1 MNNTPYPDDWP
12 DISTKLYNRSVKLF
26 NAVKN
31 MLSVRLDLHAD
42 PQFLEGD
49 IFLFNHFSRF
59 ETFIPQFL
67 IYEKTGAYSCA
78 IASGEFFNEDN
89 VLSRYL
95 KHVGVFPHDHDRLFP
110 LLAGQILRGRK
121 VIIFPEGGMVKDRR
135 VIDKRGHYSI
145 YSRVTGNRRK
155 LHTGPAVLGQGV
167 ETFKAAIRHAYSQN
181 NVTLLRQWQDALQ
194 IDSIDQLIAVANK
207 PTLMV
212 PANITF
218 YPIRSSENL
227 LFKGVELFSDSLS
240 LRQSEELLIEG
251 NIMLKNT
258 DMDIRMGTPVD
269 PCCIWD
275 WRTRYLM
282 DTVVPEISTIDDVFT
297 LSSRPKNWRQRLLG
311 SYFIKNA
318 QCSRDR
324 YMEGIYANVTINLSH
339 LAATL
344 IMHYIGEGQTHIEK
358 NQFYSILYI
367 AIKHLQNNTA
377 IHLHRSLLNPDDYS
391 DLLKSTNKRFDY
403 FICAAK
409 EAGLIQDRANSYQF
423 LPKLLAEYDF
433 DSIRLEN
440 PIAVYNNEAAP
451 LRTVR
456 DTLVAAINEFAGIDT
471 NKLAAWH
478 FEDECRA
485 LAWEKQVYSSSLFA
499 EINQMEDT
507 VADPSPFF
515 LQPPVLSSV
524 EGPVLSSVEGEQV
537 NGIGILLIHGLL
549 ASPAE
554 LKDYG
559 EYLVKQGYTVLG
571 IRLKGHGT
579 SPHALRD
586 QSWEDWF
593 GCVQRGFSILKA
605 HCRRIAVA
613 GFSTGGAL
621 ALKLAAQRHHEIIGV
636 IAVSVPLKFVNSA
649 FMLVPLL
656 HGTNKLVGWVSAFEG
671 VKPFIENATEHPHIN
686 YRNVPVRALYELR
699 LLIAHIDELLP
710 RISTPT
716 LIIYADQD
724 PVVSAKSAP
733 AIFDKLGSK
742 NKKLQVITS
751 NRHGILMENIGGV
764 WRAIDDFLNELRTA
778 NRVDRSLEEM
788 YDCIPLAAQG
798 VKQGKVSK
806 KHL

>member
-1 MNNTPYPDDWP
+1 MNKTLYPYDWP
-12 DISTKLYNRSVKLF
+12 DIDTKLYNRSVKLF

-31 MLSVRLDLHAD
+31 MLSVKLDLHTD
-42 PQFLEGD
+42 PQFMEGD

-67 IYEKTGAYSCA
+67 IYEQTGAYSCA
-78 IASGEFFNEDN
+78 IASGEFFEEDN

-95 KHVGVFPHDHDRLFP
+95 RHVGVFPHNHDRLFP

-167 ETFKAAIRHAYSQN
+167 ETFKAAIRHAHSQN
-181 NVTLLRQWQDALQ
+181 DVALLRQWKDVLQ

-227 LFKGVELFSDSLS
+227 LFKGVELFSNGMS

-258 DMDIRMGTPVD
+258 DMDIRIGTPVD
-269 PCCIWD
+269 PCCVWD

-282 DTVVPEISTIDDVFT
+282 DKVVPDINTIDDVFT
-297 LSSRPKNWRQRLLG
+297 LNSRPKNWKQRLLG
-311 SYFIKNA
+311 KYFIKNA

-324 YMEGIYANVTINLSH
+324 YMEGIYTNVTVNLSH

-344 IMHYIGEGQTHIEK
+344 IMHYVDQGQTHIEK
-358 NQFYSILYI
+358 NKFYNILYI
-367 AIKHLQNNTA
+367 AIKHLQNNTV

-391 DLLKSTNKRFDY
+391 DLFKATNKRFEQ
-403 FICAAK
+403 FMCAAK
-409 EAGLIQDRANSYQF
+409 EVELINEDENCYQF
-423 LPKLLAEYDF
+423 LPKLCIESDF

-451 LRTVR
+451 LHTVR
-456 DTLVAAINEFAGIDT
+456 DTLIAAIDESVHADQD
-471 NKLAAWH
+471 KLAAWH
-478 FEDECRA
+478 FEDECRT
-485 LAWEKQVYSSSLFA
+485 LAWEKQTYSKYLSDDISHEEA
-499 EINQMEDT
+499 AVD
-507 VADPSPFF
+507 DPSPFF
-515 LQPPVLSSV
+515 IQPKLANGFGVLLV
-524 EGPVLSSVEGEQV
+524 
-537 NGIGILLIHGLL
+537 HGLL

-554 LKDYG
+554 LRTYG

-571 IRLKGHGT
+571 VRLKGHGT

-586 QSWEDWF
+586 QSWEDWY
-593 GCVQRGFSILKA
+593 GCVQRGFNILKV
-605 HCRRIAVA
+605 HCSGIFVV
-613 GFSTGGAL
+613 GFSTGAAL
-621 ALKLAAQRHHEIIGV
+621 ALKLAAEHYPEMTGV
-636 IAVSVPLKFVNSA
+636 VAVSVPLKFVNPA

-656 HGTNKLVGWVSAFEG
+656 HGTNKLVGWVSTYEG
-671 VKPFIENATEHPHIN
+671 VKPFIDNEPEHPTIN
-686 YRNVPVRALYELR
+686 YRNTPVRALYELR
-699 LLIAHIDELLP
+699 LLMVHLDDLLP
-710 RISTPT
+710 QISLPT
-716 LIIYADQD
+716 LVVYGDEDPIVSSKGAPIIM
-724 PVVSAKSAP
+724 
-733 AIFDKLGSK
+733 DKLGSK
-742 NKKLQVITS
+742 HKQIQAIKSQ
-751 NRHGILMENIGGV
+751 RHGILMENISGTWGV
-764 WRAIDDFLNELRTA
+764 IDGFLNELRTEYKI
-778 NRVDRSLEEM
+778 S
-788 YDCIPLAAQG
+788 
-798 VKQGKVSK
+798 
-806 KHL
+806 

>member
-1 MNNTPYPDDWP
+1 MNNILYPDDWP
-12 DISTKLYNRSVKLF
+12 DIDTKLYNRSVKLF
-26 NAVKN
+26 SAVKN

-42 PQFLEGD
+42 PQVMEGD

-67 IYEKTGAYSCA
+67 IYEQTGAYSCA
-78 IASGEFFNEDN
+78 IASGEFFKEDN

-95 KHVGVFPHDHDRLFP
+95 RHVGVFPHNHDRLFP

-135 VIDKRGHYSI
+135 VIDKHGHYSI
-145 YSRVTGNRRK
+145 YSRLTGNRRK

-167 ETFKAAIRHAYSQN
+167 ETFKAAIRHAHSQN
-181 NVTLLRQWQDALQ
+181 DVALLRQWKDVLQ

-227 LFKGVELFSDSLS
+227 LFKGVELFSDGLS

-269 PCCIWD
+269 PCCVWD
-275 WRTRYLM
+275 WRIRYLM
-282 DTVVPEISTIDDVFT
+282 DKVIPEINTIDDVFT
-297 LSSRPKNWRQRLLG
+297 LNSRPKNWRQRLLG
-311 SYFIKNA
+311 AYFINNA

-344 IMHYIGEGQTHIEK
+344 IMHCIGQGQTHIEK
-358 NQFYSILYI
+358 DKFYSILYI
-367 AIKHLQNNTA
+367 AIKHLQNNTV

-391 DLLKSTNKRFDY
+391 DLFKTTNKRFDH
-403 FICAAK
+403 FMCAAK
-409 EAGLIQDRANSYQF
+409 DAGLIKEDENCYHF
-423 LPKLLAEYDF
+423 LPKLCVESDF

-440 PIAVYNNEAAP
+440 PIAVYSNEAAP
-451 LRTVR
+451 LHTVL
-456 DTLVAAINEFAGIDT
+456 DTLIDAIGECCNADT
-471 NKLAAWH
+471 DKLAAWH
-478 FEDECRA
+478 FEDECRT
-485 LAWEKQVYSSSLFA
+485 LAWEKQAYSKRFDDISQEEA
-499 EINQMEDT
+499 A
-507 VADPSPFF
+507 VADPTPFF
-515 LQPPVLSSV
+515 IQPPDLSRTEAPILSDDKEPTKKGYGVLLV
-524 EGPVLSSVEGEQV
+524 
-537 NGIGILLIHGLL
+537 HGLL

-554 LKDYG
+554 LRAYG

-586 QSWEDWF
+586 QSWEDWY
-593 GCVQRGFSILKA
+593 GCVQRGFNILKV
-605 HCRRIAVA
+605 HCSHIFVV

-621 ALKLAAQRHHEIIGV
+621 ALKLAAEHYPEMVGV
-636 IAVSVPLKFVNSA
+636 IAVSVPLKFVNPA

-671 VKPFIENATEHPHIN
+671 VKPFIDNEPEHPTIN
-686 YRNVPVRALYELR
+686 YRNTPVRALYELR
-699 LLIAHIDELLP
+699 LLIAKLDELLP
-710 RISTPT
+710 LIAIPT
-716 LIIYADQD
+716 LIMYGDED
-724 PVVSAKSAP
+724 PVVSPKGAP
-733 AIFDKLGSK
+733 IIMGKLGSK
-742 NKKLQVITS
+742 HKQIQAIKSQ
-751 NRHGILMENIGGV
+751 RHGILMENIDGTWG
-764 WRAIDDFLNELRTA
+764 AIDGFFNELSA
-778 NRVDRSLEEM
+778 V
-788 YDCIPLAAQG
+788 P
-798 VKQGKVSK
+798 K
-806 KHL
+806 KKM

>member
-1 MNNTPYPDDWP
+1 MNKTPYPDTWP
-12 DISTKLYNRSVKLF
+12 DINTKLYNRSIKLF

-42 PQFLEGD
+42 PQLLEGD

-67 IYEKTGAYSCA
+67 IYEQTGAYSCA
-78 IASGEFFNEDN
+78 IASGEFFTEDN

-95 KHVGVFPHDHDRLFP
+95 KHVGVFPHNHDRLLP

-145 YSRVTGNRRK
+145 YSRITGNRRK

-167 ETFKAAIRHAYSQN
+167 ETFKAAIRHAHNQN
-181 NVTLLRQWQDALQ
+181 DIALLRQWKDALR

-207 PTLMV
+207 PTLLV

-269 PCCIWD
+269 PCCVWD

-282 DTVVPEISTIDDVFT
+282 NKVVPEINTIDDVFT
-297 LSSRPKNWRQRLLG
+297 LNSKPKNWQQRLLG
-311 SYFIKNA
+311 AYFIKNA
-318 QCSRDR
+318 HCSRDR

-344 IMHYIGEGQTHIEK
+344 IMHYIGQGQTHIEK
-358 NQFYSILYI
+358 DKFYSILYI
-367 AIKHLQNNTA
+367 AIKHLQNNTV

-391 DLLKSTNKRFDY
+391 DLFKTANKRFDY

-409 EAGLIQDRANSYQF
+409 EANLLKEDNNNYYF
-423 LPKLLAEYDF
+423 LPKLCIESDF
-433 DSIRLEN
+433 DTIRLEN

-456 DTLVAAINEFAGIDT
+456 DTLIDAIGECCNTDT
-471 NKLAAWH
+471 DKLAAWH
-478 FEDECRA
+478 FEDECRT
-485 LAWEKQVYSSSLFA
+485 LAWEKQTYSKPLFDDISHQEA
-499 EINQMEDT
+499 AIT
-507 VADPSPFF
+507 DPSPFF
-515 LQPPVLSSV
+515 IQPEHANGFGVLLV
-524 EGPVLSSVEGEQV
+524 
-537 NGIGILLIHGLL
+537 HGLL

-554 LKDYG
+554 LRAYG
-559 EYLVKQGYTVLG
+559 EYLLKQGYMVLG
-571 IRLKGHGT
+571 VRLKGHGT
-579 SPHALRD
+579 SPYALRD
-586 QSWEDWF
+586 QSWEDWY
-593 GCVQRGFSILKA
+593 GCVQRGFNILKV
-605 HCRRIAVA
+605 HCRHIFVV

-621 ALKLAAQRHHEIIGV
+621 ALKLAAEHYPEMIGV
-636 IAVSVPLKFVNSA
+636 VAVSVPLKFVNPA

-671 VKPFIENATEHPHIN
+671 VKPFIDNEPEHPAIN
-686 YRNVPVRALYELR
+686 YRNTPVRALYELR
-699 LLIAHIDELLP
+699 LLIAHLDDLLP
-710 RISTPT
+710 LISKPA
-716 LIIYADQD
+716 LIVYGDED
-724 PVVSAKSAP
+724 PIVSAKGAP
-733 AIFDKLGSK
+733 IIMDKLGSK
-742 NKKLQVITS
+742 HKQIQAIES
-751 NRHGILMENIGGV
+751 QRHGILMENINGTWGV
-764 WRAIDDFLNELRTA
+764 IDGFLNELSAVNVT
-778 NRVDRSLEEM
+778 S
-788 YDCIPLAAQG
+788 
-798 VKQGKVSK
+798 
-806 KHL
+806 H

>member
-1 MNNTPYPDDWP
+1 MNKTPYPNDWP
-12 DISTKLYNRSVKLF
+12 DIDTKLYNRSVKLF

-31 MLSVRLDLHAD
+31 MLSVRLDLHAEQ
-42 PQFLEGD
+42 QFLEGD

-78 IASGEFFNEDN
+78 IASGEFFKEDN

-95 KHVGVFPHDHDRLFP
+95 KHVGVFPHNHDRLFP

-121 VIIFPEGGMVKDRR
+121 VIVFPEGGMVKDRR

-145 YSRVTGNRRK
+145 YSRITGNRRK

-167 ETFKAAIRHAYSQN
+167 ETFKAAIRYAHSQN
-181 NVTLLRQWQDALQ
+181 DVALLRQWKDALQ
-194 IDSIDQLIAVANK
+194 IDSVDHLIAVAHK

-227 LFKGVELFSDSLS
+227 LFKSVELFSNGLS

-269 PCCIWD
+269 PCCVWD

-282 DTVVPEISTIDDVFT
+282 NKVVPEINTIDDVFT
-297 LSSRPKNWRQRLLG
+297 LNSSPKNWQQRLLG
-311 SYFIKNA
+311 AHFIKNA

-324 YMEGIYANVTINLSH
+324 YMEGIYVNVTINLSH

-344 IMHYIGEGQTHIEK
+344 IMYYIGQQQTHIEK
-358 NQFYSILYI
+358 VKFYSILYI
-367 AIKHLQNNTA
+367 AIKHLQNNTV

-391 DLLKSTNKRFDY
+391 DLFKATNKRFQY

-409 EAGLIQDRANSYQF
+409 EAELIDEDENSYRF
-423 LPKLLAEYDF
+423 LPKLCAEYDF

-451 LRTVR
+451 LHTVR
-456 DTLVAAINEFAGIDT
+456 DTLIDAIVECSNTDK

-478 FEDECRA
+478 FEDECRT
-485 LAWEKQVYSSSLFA
+485 LAWEKQTYSKPLFNDISHGEA
-499 EINQMEDT
+499 AI
-507 VADPSPFF
+507 ADPTPFF
-515 LQPPVLSSV
+515 IQPPALSCVKGELANDFGVLLV
-524 EGPVLSSVEGEQV
+524 
-537 NGIGILLIHGLL
+537 HGLL

-554 LKDYG
+554 LRAYG

-579 SPHALRD
+579 SPYALRD
-586 QSWEDWF
+586 QSWEDWY
-593 GCVQRGFSILKA
+593 GCVQRGFNILKV
-605 HCRRIAVA
+605 HCSRIFVV

-621 ALKLAAQRHHEIIGV
+621 ALKLATEHYPEMIGV
-636 IAVSVPLKFVNSA
+636 IAISVPLKFVNPA

-656 HGTNKLVGWVSAFEG
+656 HGTNKLVGWVSTFEG
-671 VKPFIENATEHPHIN
+671 VKPFIDNEPEHPTIN
-686 YRNVPVRALYELR
+686 YRNTPVRALYELR
-699 LLIAHIDELLP
+699 LLIAQLDDLLP
-710 RISTPT
+710 QISLPV
-716 LIIYADQD
+716 LIMYGDED
-724 PVVSAKSAP
+724 PVVSPKGAP
-733 AIFDKLGSK
+733 IIMAKLGSK
-742 NKKLQVITS
+742 HKKIHAVKS
-751 NRHGILMENIGGV
+751 HHHGILMENIDDTWGV
-764 WRAIDDFLNELRTA
+764 IDDFLNEIGTV
-778 NRVDRSLEEM
+778 NKGTTNKETSL
-788 YDCIPLAAQG
+788 LG
-798 VKQGKVSK
+798 
-806 KHL
+806 

>member
-1 MNNTPYPDDWP
+1 MNKTPYPDDWP
-12 DISTKLYNRSVKLF
+12 DIDTRLYNRSVKLF

-42 PQFLEGD
+42 PQVVLEGD

-89 VLSRYL
+89 VLSGYL
-95 KHVGVFPHDHDRLFP
+95 KHVGVFPHDHERLFP

-155 LHTGPAVLGQGV
+155 LHTGPAVLAQGV
-167 ETFKAAIRHAYSQN
+167 ETFKAAVRYAHGQN
-181 NVTLLRQWQDALQ
+181 DVALLRQWKDALH

-227 LFKGVELFSDSLS
+227 LFKSVELFSDGLS

-258 DMDIRMGTPVD
+258 DMDIRMGLPVD
-269 PCCIWD
+269 PCRAWG
-275 WRTRYLM
+275 WGVRYL
-282 DTVVPEISTIDDVFT
+282 VSKIAREINTIDDVFM
-297 LSSRPKNWRQRLLG
+297 LNSRPENWLQRLLG
-311 SYFIKNA
+311 IYFIKKA
-318 QCSRDR
+318 RSLRDR
-324 YMEGIYANVTINLSH
+324 YMQSMYANVTVNLSH
-339 LAATL
+339 LASTL
-344 IMHYIGEGQTHIEK
+344 IMYYVGQGQTAIDK
-358 NQFYSILYI
+358 DKFYGILYI
-367 AIKHLQNNTA
+367 AIKHLQNNTL

-391 DLLKSTNKRFDY
+391 DLFKSANKRFDY
-403 FICAAK
+403 FICVAK
-409 EAGLIQDRANSYQF
+409 QSGLIREDENSYRF
-423 LPKLLAEYDF
+423 LPKLCAESDF

-451 LRTVR
+451 LHTVR
-456 DTLVAAINEFAGIDT
+456 AALIDAIAECANADK

-478 FEDECRA
+478 FEDECRT
-485 LAWEKQVYSSSLFA
+485 LAWEKQAYSKPLFA
-499 EINQMEDT
+499 DVNNEESAI
-507 VADPSPFF
+507 ADPSPF
-515 LQPPVLSSV
+515 LIQPHDLSAD
-524 EGPVLSSVEGEQV
+524 EGELA
-537 NGIGILLIHGLL
+537 NGCGVLLIHGLL

-554 LKDYG
+554 LKAYG

-579 SPHALRD
+579 SPYALRD
-586 QSWEDWF
+586 QSRQDWF
-593 GCVQRGFSILKA
+593 GCVQRGFNILKVY
-605 HCRRIAVA
+605 CPRIFVV

-621 ALKLAAQRHHEIIGV
+621 ALKLAAEHYPEMIGV
-636 IAVSVPLKFVNSA
+636 VAISVPVKFVNPA

-656 HGTNKLVGWVSAFEG
+656 HGTNKLVDWVSTFEG
-671 VKPFIENATEHPHIN
+671 VKPFIENEPEHPNIN
-686 YRNVPVRALYELR
+686 YRNTPVRALYELR
-699 LLIAHIDELLP
+699 LLITELDELLP
-710 RISTPT
+710 QIGLST
-716 LIIYADQD
+716 LILYGDDD
-724 PVVSAKSAP
+724 PIVSPKSAP
-733 AIFDKLGSK
+733 GIMEKLGSEYK
-742 NKKLQVITS
+742 RIYTIKS
-751 NRHGILMENIGGV
+751 DRHGILMENIDHT
-764 WRAIDDFLNELRTA
+764 WQLIDNFFKELSA
-778 NRVDRSLEEM
+778 GYKRS
-788 YDCIPLAAQG
+788 I
-798 VKQGKVSK
+798 
-806 KHL
+806 

>member
-1 MNNTPYPDDWP
+1 MNKKTYPDDWP
-12 DISTKLYNRSVKLF
+12 DIDTTLYNRSVKLF

-31 MLSVRLDLHAD
+31 MLSVKLELYAD
-42 PQFLEGD
+42 PQVVLEGD

-78 IASGEFFNEDN
+78 IASGEFFDEDT

-95 KHVGVFPHDHDRLFP
+95 KHVGVFPHDHDRLFA

-121 VIIFPEGGMVKDRR
+121 VIIFPEGTMVKDRR

-145 YSRVTGNRRK
+145 YSRITGNRRK
-155 LHTGPAVLGQGV
+155 HHTGPAVLGQGV
-167 ETFKAAIRHAYSQN
+167 EAFKAAIRHAHKHN
-181 NVTLLRQWQDALQ
+181 DVALLRQWKDALQ
-194 IDSIDQLIAVANK
+194 IDSVDQLIAVANK
-207 PTLMV
+207 PTLII

-227 LFKGVELFSDSLS
+227 LFKSVELFSEGLS

-258 DMDIRMGTPVD
+258 DMDIRMAPPVD
-269 PCCIWD
+269 PCCVWD
-275 WRTRYLM
+275 WRTHYLM
-282 DTVVPEISTIDDVFT
+282 SKVAPGIKTIDDVFT
-297 LSSRPKNWRQRLLG
+297 LHSSPKNWRQRLLG

-318 QCSRDR
+318 QCSRDQ
-324 YMEGIYANVTINLSH
+324 YMKAIYANVTVNLSH

-344 IMHYIGEGQTHIEK
+344 IMYYIGQGQAHIEK

-391 DLLKSTNKRFDY
+391 DLLKAANKRFDF

-409 EAGLIQDRANSYQF
+409 EAGLVAEDAGSYQF
-423 LPKLLAEYDF
+423 LPKLCADFNF

-451 LRTVR
+451 LHTVR
-456 DTLVAAINEFAGIDT
+456 DTLTAAIGEFNKADSY
-471 NKLAAWH
+471 KLAAWH
-478 FEDECRA
+478 FEDECRT
-485 LAWEKQVYSSSLFA
+485 LAWEKQAYSKPPFA
-499 EINQMEDT
+499 EINQLEVA

-515 LQPPVLSSV
+515 IQPPALS
-524 EGPVLSSVEGEQV
+524 GVEGEQA
-537 NGIGILLIHGLL
+537 NGFGILLIHGLL

-554 LKDYG
+554 LRDYG
-559 EYLVKQGYTVLG
+559 GYLVKQGYTVLG

-586 QSWEDWF
+586 QSWEDWY

-605 HCRRIAVA
+605 HCRRIFVA
-613 GFSTGGAL
+613 GFSTGGTL
-621 ALKLAAQRHHEIIGV
+621 ALKLAAEQHPEIIGV
-636 IAVSVPLKFVNSA
+636 IAVSVPLKFVNPA

-671 VKPFIENATEHPHIN
+671 VKPFIENATEHPDIN

-724 PVVSAKSAP
+724 PIVSAKSAP
-733 AIFDKLGSK
+733 AIFGKLGSK
-742 NKKLQVITS
+742 NKKLHAIKA
-751 NRHGILMENIGGV
+751 NRHGVLMENIGGIWSV
-764 WRAIDDFLNELRTA
+764 IDGFLNELSVVIA
-778 NRVDRSLEEM
+778 DDECVDINM
-788 YDCIPLAAQG
+788 
-798 VKQGKVSK
+798 
-806 KHL
+806 

>member
-1 MNNTPYPDDWP
+1 MNKTPYPDDWP
-12 DISTKLYNRSVKLF
+12 DIDTRLYNRSVKLF
-26 NAVKN
+26 DAVKS
-31 MLSVRLDLHAD
+31 MLSVKLDLHAE
-42 PQFLEGD
+42 PQVLEGD

-78 IASGEFFNEDN
+78 IASGEFFTEDT

-95 KHVGVFPHDHDRLFP
+95 KQVGVFPHDHDRLFP

-121 VIIFPEGGMVKDRR
+121 VIVFPEGGMVKDRR

-167 ETFKAAIRHAYSQN
+167 ETFKAAIRHAHNQN
-181 NVTLLRQWQDALQ
+181 DVALLRQWKDALH
-194 IDSIDQLIAVANK
+194 IDSVDQLIAVAHK

-227 LFKGVELFSDSLS
+227 LFKGVELFSEGLS

-282 DTVVPEISTIDDVFT
+282 NKVVPEINTIDDVFT
-297 LSSRPKNWRQRLLG
+297 LSSRPKNWKQHLLG

-324 YMEGIYANVTINLSH
+324 YMEAIYANVTINLSH

-344 IMHYIGEGQTHIEK
+344 IMYCIGQGQTHIEK
-358 NQFYSILYI
+358 DTFYSILYI
-367 AIKHLQNNTA
+367 AIKHLQNNTV
-377 IHLHRSLLNPDDYS
+377 IYLHRSLLNPDDYS
-391 DLLKSTNKRFDY
+391 DLFKATNKRFDH
-403 FICAAK
+403 FMCAAK
-409 EAGLIQDRANSYQF
+409 EAGLINEDENRYHF
-423 LPKLLAEYDF
+423 LPKLRTESDF

-456 DTLVAAINEFAGIDT
+456 DTLIDAIGECANADKI
-471 NKLAAWH
+471 KLAAWH
-478 FEDECRA
+478 FEDECRS
-485 LAWEKQVYSSSLFA
+485 LAWEKLAYSKPVFDD
-499 EINQMEDT
+499 INHQE
-507 VADPSPFF
+507 VAVVDPTPFF
-515 LQPPVLSSV
+515 IQPSALSGV
-524 EGPVLSSVEGEQV
+524 EGPVANSYGV
-537 NGIGILLIHGLL
+537 LLIHGLL

-554 LKDYG
+554 LRAYG
-559 EYLVKQGYTVLG
+559 DYLVKQGYTVLG

-579 SPHALRD
+579 SPYALRD
-586 QSWEDWF
+586 QSWKDWY
-593 GCVQRGFSILKA
+593 GCVQRGFNILKV
-605 HCRRIAVA
+605 HCSRIFVV

-621 ALKLAAQRHHEIIGV
+621 ALKLAAEHYPEMIGV
-636 IAVSVPLKFVNSA
+636 VAISVPQKFVNPA

-671 VKPFIENATEHPHIN
+671 VKPFIDNASEHPGIN
-686 YRNVPVRALYELR
+686 YRNTPVRALYELR
-699 LLIAHIDELLP
+699 LLMAQLDDLLP
-710 RISTPT
+710 QISLPV
-716 LIIYADQD
+716 LIMYGDQD
-724 PVVSAKSAP
+724 PVVSPKGAP
-733 AIFDKLGSK
+733 VIMDKLGSIHK
-742 NKKLQVITS
+742 QIRAIKS
-751 NRHGILMENIGGV
+751 GRHGILMENIGGAWHV
-764 WRAIDDFLNELRTA
+764 IDDFLNELRATR
-778 NRVDRSLEEM
+778 NPS
-788 YDCIPLAAQG
+788 
-798 VKQGKVSK
+798 ST
-806 KHL
+806 